1 MMRMERSRVT
11 STATR
16 APVDEAEAEAV
27 VVVVAEAEAEAEATM
42 NPLKSVKDSCLT
54 RRPHAPGM
62 KSSLSSIC
70 PRRTSEC
77 ALDVESRAG
86 PRTTSASEK
95 KSAGSG

>member
-1 MMRMERSRVT
+1 M
-11 STATR
+11 
-16 APVDEAEAEAV
+16 DEAEAEAV
-27 VVVVAEAEAEAEATM
+27 VVVVAEAEVEAVATTNL

-54 RRPHAPGM
+54 RRANAPGM

-86 PRTTSASEK
+86 PRATSASEK